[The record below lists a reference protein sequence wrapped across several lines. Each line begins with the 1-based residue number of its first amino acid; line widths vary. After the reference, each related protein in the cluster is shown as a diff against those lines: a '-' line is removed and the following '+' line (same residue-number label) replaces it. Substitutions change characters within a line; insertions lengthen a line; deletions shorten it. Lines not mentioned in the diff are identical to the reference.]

1 MSDNGNTTLQFA
13 LDQSDWGNVQ
23 PVGREFGSP
32 DYERLE
38 ELDTLACGVLGLKR
52 FREWLDTPSPALDG
66 KTPEEISASPG
77 GTEQIR
83 KLLSNIK
90 EDRSEQPRYP

>member
-1 MSDNGNTTLQFA
+1 MSDDDSKTLEFA

-23 PVGREFGSP
+23 AVGREFGRP

-52 FREWLDTPSPALDG
+52 FREWF
-66 KTPEEISASPG
+66 
-77 GTEQIR
+77 
-83 KLLSNIK
+83 
-90 EDRSEQPRYP
+90 DRRSSTC